1 MIMPIKEAE
10 LRKNKAQGAIAAT
23 IKPPIV
29 GPTTRP
35 MLLARALRVRASGS
49 SDLGTSPLIVGIIG
63 VLIIVVP
70 APSAKVSIKSI
81 VGVVRPIMVTIPSR
95 VDIVNIYVHVIRSIL
110 RRSKISDNIPDGIAN
125 RKIGRLVAVVT
136 RETNKGLGASE
147 VISHDAPTSYIAA
160 PTYEKRAAIH
170 NVLKIAD
177 LKGLKPEPKIFS
189 RLSCCLSLSTIENK

>member
-1 MIMPIKEAE
+1 MPIKEAE

-35 MLLARALRVRASGS
+35 MLLARALRVRAAGS
-49 SDLGTSPLIVGIIG
+49 SDLDTSPLIVGIIG

-110 RRSKISDNIPDGIAN
+110 RRSKISDNIPDGNAN
-125 RKIGRLVAVVT
+125 RKIGKVVAVVT
-136 RETNKGLGASE
+136 RETNKGFGARE

-160 PTYEKRAAIH
+160 PTYEKREAIH
-170 NVLKIAD
+170 NVIYILD
-177 LKGLKPEPKIFS
+177 LKGLKPEPEIFPCLPS
-189 RLSCCLSLSTIENK
+189 CLSLSTIENN